1 MSELKS
7 QMESKMETESEL
19 ATPTAHPAPATT
31 LLVGVSGLVDPHLLR
46 DRALAL
52 SHSGVLAGTR
62 MTLAYPGSDVN
73 RTPLSDHVELLSYPL
88 PTAEGA
94 TSPWAQTAAA
104 EAALLALAA
113 EQQAQTTV
121 LVHPDLSALAPEAF
135 TQLAAPV
142 QAGQADL
149 VVASYQQGPFDSLLN
164 HAILAPLTR
173 ALYGKRVRFPLA
185 PDLALSP
192 RMAARLAMSGHSAA
206 GSGTP
211 VLWPTTVAAGI
222 DAAVYEAD
230 LPLQHPS
237 PVAEMELSA
246 VIAQL
251 VGSCFA
257 EMETHAPLWQ
267 RIRSAPAGAVT
278 SRNRGLFT
286 PAVAP
291 ATAAEP
297 IDTAPMV
304 SSFLLGSRSLQSVWG
319 MVLPPVTL
327 LDLKRLT
334 QLAPANFRMPDELWV
349 RILYDF
355 ALGYR
360 LRTINRAHLLGAL
373 TPLYLG
379 WVASYINQYINE
391 AAADPSP
398 QAQSLYS
405 QERTEQLARAFE
417 DGKPYLV
424 RRWRWP
430 DRFNP

>member
-1 MSELKS
+1 MSEMET
-7 QMESKMETESEL
+7 QMETAPEL
-19 ATPTAHPAPATT
+19 AAPVANAAPATT
-31 LLVGVSGLVDPHLLR
+31 LLAGVSGLVDPHLLR
-46 DRALAL
+46 ERALAL
-52 SHSGVLAGTR
+52 AHSGVLAGAR
-62 MTLAYPGSDVN
+62 ITLAYPGSDTN
-73 RTPLSDHVELLSYPL
+73 RTPLADHIELLSYPL

-94 TSPWAQTAAA
+94 SSPWAQTAAA
-104 EAALLALAA
+104 ESALLALAA

-121 LVHPDLSALAPEAF
+121 LLHPDLSALTPAAF

-149 VVASYQQGPFDSLLN
+149 VMASYQQGPFDSLLN
-164 HAILAPLTR
+164 HAILAPLNR

-192 RMAARLAMSGHSAA
+192 RMAARLAMSGHAAA

-222 DAAVYEAD
+222 DAAVVEVE

-237 PVAEMELSA
+237 PVGEMELSA

-257 EMETHAPLWQ
+257 GMETHAPLWQ
-267 RIRSAPAGAVT
+267 RVRSAPSGTAAP
-278 SRNRGLFT
+278 RNGRFGT
-286 PAVAP
+286 PAISRVP
-291 ATAAEP
+291 AAEP

-334 QLAPANFRMPDELWV
+334 QLAPDTFRMPDELWV

-379 WVASYINQYINE
+379 WVASYINE

-398 QAQSLYS
+398 EAQSRYS
-405 QERTEQLARAFE
+405 HERTEQLARAFE